1 MKLITK
7 ELEKKFKK
15 YPLYSQDGLG
25 GDAKVIAKF
34 FNPVGVGTWLI
45 TEGNKLDNG
54 DYEMFGYCHL
64 GDDYNA
70 EFGYVMLSDLENI
83 KLPLGMGIERD
94 LYLKEN
100 QTLIDVM
107 KSNGMSVPDYL
118 INDNLDYIKNC
129 KDYSLLKDTLSDNEL
144 IEINSVIKEFD
155 DYVSNF
161 DDGEKDIIS
170 EYESKYGNYNIID
183 WYEGLKST
191 ESFLEEFTL
200 CKGDDSIEKYDAYFD
215 MITPIKYLNN
225 KDSFTIARVI
235 DGLHCIELDIS
246 NGVSTIEKGI
256 RLEEDY
262 WESEIEE
269 INWFNFDMAEEEIA
283 DRLWKLF
290 DYNFGEENGKEF

>member
-15 YPLYSQDGLG
+15 YPFYSQDGLG

-170 EYESKYGNYNIID
+170 EYESSMVLLILY
-183 WYEGLKST
+183 LK
-191 ESFLEEFTL
+191 
-200 CKGDDSIEKYDAYFD
+200 
-215 MITPIKYLNN
+215 
-225 KDSFTIARVI
+225 
-235 DGLHCIELDIS
+235 
-246 NGVSTIEKGI
+246 
-256 RLEEDY
+256 
-262 WESEIEE
+262 
-269 INWFNFDMAEEEIA
+269 
-283 DRLWKLF
+283 
-290 DYNFGEENGKEF
+290 